1 MRLLLKYNLHTFKR
15 DLSSGGVHYK
25 SFAKWYRGL
34 WTPERIAPPYSH
46 IVQLGDPCLRQISD
60 AVHDE
65 YINSKEINFLIDRLV
80 QVLRKYSLV
89 GIAAPQIGINLR
101 VIAMEFKEEL
111 KDNFTPELYKT
122 REMEILPLTVRNSNQ
137 INGYV
142 T

>member
-1 MRLLLKYNLHTFKR
+1 MRILKNNLHTLKR
-15 DLSSGGVHYK
+15 DLSTGGAHYK
-25 SFAKWYRGL
+25 SLANWYRGL
-34 WTPERIAPPYSH
+34 WSPEKITPPYSH
-46 IVQLGDPCLRQISD
+46 IVQLGDPSLRQISHT
-60 AVHDE
+60 VQDE
-65 YINSKEINFLIDRLV
+65 YINSKEINFLIDQLV

-137 INGYV
+137 NNEYV
-142 T
+142 M